1 MFIAK
6 EENGKLYTLPT
17 MEVKDFAT
25 SELAIKILRTLAKKP
40 SYPKEIAKL
49 LKEDE
54 QKIYYH
60 IRNLEKNGL
69 IKVLRKEER
78 GAALAKYYC
87 LTKPSFAMCF
97 KELEPAERIP
107 ITNEFLHPF
116 IIDGRFNGKII
127 VGSPDPHGPE
137 RARSRDAY
145 YAIDLGLFLGTFL
158 INANSSVSLDVE
170 MHSQDLKENLIII
183 GGPVIN
189 KVTRMINQKL
199 PIRFDRKNNIYSSVS
214 KKTYKSD
221 DCGFIVKTENPYD
234 KEKNILV
241 IAGKRYSGTRAA
253 ILAFLQSFDE
263 LSKKNSHVVEGI
275 DDDGDGVVDSVKIL
289 E

>member
-6 EENGKLYTLPT
+6 EENGKFYTLPT
-17 MEVKDFAT
+17 IEVRNFVT
-25 SELAIKILRTLAKKP
+25 SELAIKILRALARKP

-69 IKVLRKEER
+69 IRVVRKEER
-78 GAALAKYYC
+78 GAALAKYYA
-87 LTKPSFAMCF
+87 LTKPSFTMRF
-97 KELEPAERIP
+97 RDLQPAEKIP
-107 ITNEFLHPF
+107 RTNEFLYPF
-116 IIDGRFNGKII
+116 IIDGRFNARIV

-158 INANSSVSLDVE
+158 INTNASVKLDVD
-170 MHSQDLKENLIII
+170 MHSHDLKENLIII

-189 KVTRMINQKL
+189 RITRLINNKL
-199 PIRFDRKNNIYSSVS
+199 SIRFDRKKNIYSSIS
-214 KKTYKSD
+214 KKTYRSD
-221 DCGFIVKTENPYD
+221 ECGFIVKRDNPYD
-234 KEKNILV
+234 KEKKILV

-253 ILAFLQSFDE
+253 ILAFLQNFDE
-263 LSKKNSHVVEGI
+263 LSKKDSCVVEGI
-275 DDDGDGVVDSVKIL
+275 DEDGDGVIDSVKIL